1 MEEKGPNM
9 ARNRIAAAIAAAA
22 LVGGG
27 AGAGIVA
34 LAAGG
39 GDHTA
44 ASSPATTGTAVS
56 TTASGGTST
65 NVANGTLSV
74 GEIAKRDT
82 ASVVEIDVTT
92 GSQGSSFPNGG
103 SSSAEGTGFVY
114 DTNGDILTNQ
124 HVVDG
129 ASSVSVK
136 FSDGSTYKGTVV
148 GTDPST
154 DVAVVH
160 VDAPASKLA
169 PLTLADSSNVQVGD
183 GVVAI
188 GNPFGL
194 EGTVTSGIVSAV
206 GREIT
211 APDSTPIEGAIQTD
225 AAINH
230 GNSGG
235 PLLNMKGEVIGITS
249 QIESDSGGNDGV
261 GFAVPSNTVRSIARQ
276 LIANGKAQ
284 HALLGV
290 TPADAAGGVG
300 ISSVESGSAADSAG
314 LKVGDVITAVDGKS
328 VTTPAQLRAVIAA
341 DRPGDKLTL
350 TIRRNGS
357 SKTVTAT
364 LGSRS

>member
-1 MEEKGPNM
+1 
-9 ARNRIAAAIAAAA
+9 
-22 LVGGG
+22 VGGG

-34 LAAGG
+34 LASGG
-39 GDHTA
+39 GDHAAAPSPTTTSAA
-44 ASSPATTGTAVS
+44 ASTTT
-56 TTASGGTST
+56 SGGTST
-65 NVANGTLSV
+65 SVANGTLSV
-74 GEIAKRDT
+74 GEIAKRDS

-92 GSQGSSFPNGG
+92 SSQGSSFPGSGG

-114 DTNGDILTNQ
+114 DTNGDILTNE

-129 ASSVSVK
+129 ASSVTVK

-148 GTDPST
+148 GTDAST

-160 VDAPASKLA
+160 VDAPASKLT
-169 PLTLADSSNVQVGD
+169 PLTLADSGNVQVGD

-211 APDSTPIEGAIQTD
+211 APDNTPIEGAIQTD

-261 GFAVPSNTVRSIARQ
+261 GFAVPSNTVRTIARQ

-290 TPADAAGGVG
+290 TPANAAGGVG
-300 ISSVESGSAADSAG
+300 ISSVENGSAADNAG
-314 LKVGDVITAVDGKS
+314 LKVGDVITAVDGKT
-328 VTTPAQLRAVIAA
+328 VTTPGQLRAIIAA
-341 DRPGDKLTL
+341 DQPGEKLTL
-350 TIRRNGS
+350 TIRRNGTT
-357 SKTVTAT
+357 KTVTAT

>member
-1 MEEKGPNM
+1 MEEKGTNM
-9 ARNRIAAAIAAAA
+9 ARNRIAAAVAAAA

-27 AGAGIVA
+27 AGAGVVA
-34 LAAGG
+34 LTTG
-39 GDHTA
+39 GDNTATPEVTNTA
-44 ASSPATTGTAVS
+44 ASTSSGGS
-56 TTASGGTST
+56 TTS
-65 NVANGTLSV
+65 VANGTLSV
-74 GEIAKRDT
+74 GQVAKRAT
-82 ASVVEIDVTT
+82 GSVVEIDATT
-92 GSQGSSFPNGG
+92 ASQNSFPSGNGSQ
-103 SSSAEGTGFVY
+103 SAEGTGFVY
-114 DTNGDILTNQ
+114 DTNGDILTNE

-129 ASSVSVK
+129 ATSVSVK
-136 FSDGSTYKGTVV
+136 FSDGSTYKATVV

-160 VDAPASKLA
+160 VNAPASKLV
-169 PLTLADSSNVQVGD
+169 PLTLADSSAAAVGD

-211 APDSTPIEGAIQTD
+211 APDNSPIEGAIQTD

-261 GFAVPSNTVRSIARQ
+261 GFAIPSNTVRAIAQQ
-276 LIANGKAQ
+276 LIASGKAQ

-290 TPADAAGGVG
+290 TPANAVNGVG
-300 ISSVESGSAADSAG
+300 VSDVQSGSGADDAG
-314 LKVGDVITAVDGKS
+314 LKAGDVITAVDGKA
-328 VTTPAQLRAVIAA
+328 VTSPAQLRAVIASHE
-341 DRPGDKLTL
+341 PGDKITV
-350 TIRRNGS
+350 TIRRDGS
-357 SKTVTAT
+357 TKTVDVT

>member
-1 MEEKGPNM
+1 M
-9 ARNRIAAAIAAAA
+9 ARSKVAAAITAAA

-34 LAAGG
+34 VANG

-44 ASSPATTGTAVS
+44 APAATTTTPAS
-56 TTASGGTST
+56 SSTAS
-65 NVANGTLSV
+65 VANGTLSV

-82 ASVVEIDVTT
+82 AGVVEITAT
-92 GSQGSSFPNGG
+92 SASQGSFPG
-103 SSSAEGTGFVY
+103 SGSQSAEGTGFVY
-114 DTNGDILTNQ
+114 DTNGDILTNE

-129 ASSVSVK
+129 ASSVTVK
-136 FSDGSTYKGTVV
+136 FSDGSTYKATVV

-154 DVAVVH
+154 DIAVVH
-160 VDAPASKLA
+160 VNAPASKLV
-169 PLTLADSSNVQVGD
+169 PLTLADSSNVSVGD

-194 EGTVTSGIVSAV
+194 EGTVTSGIVSAL

-211 APDSTPIEGAIQTD
+211 APDSSPIEGAIQTD

-261 GFAVPSNTVRSIARQ
+261 GFAVPSNTVRTIAQQ
-276 LIANGKAQ
+276 LIANGQAQ

-290 TPADAAGGVG
+290 TPANASNGVG
-300 ISSVESGSAADSAG
+300 VSDVQGGSGADNAG
-314 LKVGDVITAVDGKS
+314 VKAGDVITAVNGKA
-328 VTTPAQLRAVIAA
+328 VRTAAQLRALIAA
-341 DRPGDKLTL
+341 KQPGDKLTL
-350 TIRRNGS
+350 TIRRDGS
-357 SKTVTAT
+357 TKTLTAT

>member
-1 MEEKGPNM
+1 M

-34 LAAGG
+34 LTSGS
-39 GDHTA
+39 GDHA
-44 ASSPATTGTAVS
+44 AAPSPTTTSAAATTPA
-56 TTASGGTST
+56 AGGTST
-65 NVANGTLSV
+65 TVANGTLSV

-92 GSQGSSFPNGG
+92 ASQGSSFPNGGG

-129 ASSVSVK
+129 ATSVSVK

-160 VDAPASKLA
+160 VNAPASKLT
-169 PLTLADSSNVQVGD
+169 PLTLADSGNVQVGD

-211 APDSTPIEGAIQTD
+211 APDNTPIEGAIQTD

-261 GFAVPSNTVRSIARQ
+261 GFAVPSNTVRTIARQ

-290 TPADAAGGVG
+290 TPANAANGVG
-300 ISSVESGSAADSAG
+300 ISSVENGSAADSAG
-314 LKVGDVITAVDGKS
+314 LKVGDVITAVDGKA
-328 VTTPAQLRAVIAA
+328 VTTPAQLRAIIAA
-341 DRPGDKLTL
+341 DQPGDKLTL